1 LEFPCYPLIPE
12 DEAADLLEA
21 HVLGAIPSSLRILMV
36 DDCFQK
42 GLADTLLNIL
52 FPGHIFSAQKDHEW
66 VYAEK
71 VGTKR
76 WARFVCVDSVARA
89 RCWLLRWGELT
100 MPSSEVDWNEFLEWS
115 EGWLGHAPRWENYKH
130 FRGSP
135 DQFEFDDKNAEPK
148 KTHTALILDLRLGD
162 RKLDHSYRLDDLS
175 SIKLRRQIRSAS
187 PQTPILMFTAS
198 RQALNFAQ
206 AMGKDWEVD
215 GWLIKESPDIKAD
228 PQNSANAALYLLK
241 QVHLLLGEKEW
252 YRDEMNWCFGDRLR
266 YSRWRRSVAF
276 EDDLQDLHLVVAV
289 ELEEIASGAYTQ
301 SKFPRHNEYQRTK
314 TPSGWSEVQR
324 VIFNRMIITGAVLLS
339 ASGGPE
345 KLTVNW
351 PDLLNLLPFRK
362 YKKATFK
369 RGDRLHAFHELQVFS
384 TTAWI
389 APEDGILRS
398 LLDHELAWLR
408 DFSWPDDRKD
418 AVLRA
423 LERKTDF

>member
-1 LEFPCYPLIPE
+1 
-12 DEAADLLEA
+12 
-21 HVLGAIPSSLRILMV
+21 
-36 DDCFQK
+36 
-42 GLADTLLNIL
+42 
-52 FPGHIFSAQKDHEW
+52 
-66 VYAEK
+66 
-71 VGTKR
+71 
-76 WARFVCVDSVARA
+76 
-89 RCWLLRWGELT
+89 
-100 MPSSEVDWNEFLEWS
+100 
-115 EGWLGHAPRWENYKH
+115 
-130 FRGSP
+130 
-135 DQFEFDDKNAEPK
+135 
-148 KTHTALILDLRLGD
+148 
-162 RKLDHSYRLDDLS
+162 
-175 SIKLRRQIRSAS
+175 
-187 PQTPILMFTAS
+187 MFTAS